1 MPITELLQNVTV
13 LKDNTL
19 MPIMFVE
26 IVTINVKLVNHTKIV
41 KSVQIIP
48 TEKTL
53 TLLLMSIPV
62 LVLTDTMITEPL
74 SVNNVM
80 LNVQL
85 VTPMSTVS
93 PALSTDTP
101 HLVVIVIMI
110 CGAITGS
117 VKIVLIN
124 VMDVKDLEITVSI
137 VNQTELMPLLVTVQV
152 EDSMMDLMLPV
163 LNATVN
169 AVPVPDKPIL
179 V

>member
-1 MPITELLQNVTV
+1 MPTALSKPVVLVITQSSSVWKTDVPTESVLHVIQNVEPVPELMTTVSSVPITELLQNVTV

-41 KSVQIIP
+41 KSVPMLP

-62 LVLTDTMITEPL
+62 LVLTDTMITELL

-85 VTPMSTVS
+85 VTPMSTV
-93 PALSTDTP
+93 
-101 HLVVIVIMI
+101 
-110 CGAITGS
+110 
-117 VKIVLIN
+117 
-124 VMDVKDLEITVSI
+124 
-137 VNQTELMPLLVTVQV
+137 
-152 EDSMMDLMLPV
+152 
-163 LNATVN
+163 
-169 AVPVPDKPIL
+169 
-179 V
+179 